1 MSTKY
6 CQIDEQILTSNRYI
20 CRALE
25 KLKASERGEISQDIL
40 GHLRN
45 FVEHAMLKIYA
56 RENNLSDVEDSQDY
70 TKIVVAYIKK
80 ENKLRWLSKFH
91 HFIQISI
98 SHRTLCEENSERL
111 MLKFYEYL
119 FKLRDFLHKQ
129 YSLTVLLNLESF
141 LRESNEET
149 YDYYKKI
156 ALKVEQYKT
165 SDRKA
170 SGLNRFYIKTI
181 KPFFIDK
188 KMYYEVSFIPA
199 NDKFSKTSLLVAY
212 TDMEISPYYAVK
224 LAIVDSYIEL
234 FNKQMPIRLIVYWE
248 VNIRQCEYKNFS
260 KLFDGLG
267 FIPNSAELIKIS
279 NFLTKSMMTLSEVV
293 LLPQDKYQK
302 VREYIGLQPTAPCFG
317 NILDKCRELINQKK
331 SGSNVIL
338 YLLYHMRNA
347 ILKKQFEKQWA
358 NGRYIGPNN
367 WLSDLYL
374 SNKCLPFDKMPFCSA
389 LIEHVPRLWDLFN
402 CFETIN
408 EYELLARIIKNN
420 TEYDRMLFTPLE
432 KNEDKKF
439 KYANF
444 NDVQALVDVYNQKL
458 YGKHRPYRDLVIDK
472 EHIYMYEYKN
482 DTVQIIK
489 RIKELSLSGI
499 DNFSSLVTNWL
510 ENNSYIIDCEEKKKI
525 LSTMFSNSHVSLIYG
540 AAGTGKTTMIKHV
553 SAFFK
558 LNSKLFLAHTNPA
571 VNNLKRKVLESSNGE
586 FMTVS
591 RYMSSS
597 RVNNTYDILIIDECS
612 TISNRDM
619 RMIIEKSNFKLL
631 ILVGDIYQI
640 ESIEFGNWFEII
652 EYFLPKTAV
661 CKLEIPYRA
670 SNKQLLNLWN
680 SVRVMDDDV
689 YCRLQGGEF
698 STVLNHSIFTKAY
711 DNEIILCLNYGGL
724 YGINNIN
731 YFMQKNNNGKE
742 VLIGVHKFKV
752 GDPILF
758 NDYAENFFVTDST
771 LLPLIH
777 NNMKGKILDFA
788 VVDENLPTER
798 ITFDIELYESLNHM
812 NEEYMNFQILGA
824 SDNGNSIIRFSVN
837 KNNTTDDDD
846 DLHSNSIVPFQIAY
860 AVSIHKAQG
869 LEYDS
874 VKVIISC
881 DVDELITHSIFYTAI
896 TRARKKLKIYWSK
909 TTERKILS
917 MIKPRNSRKDVAF
930 LKQDLTS

>member
-6 CQIDEQILTSNRYI
+6 CQIDEQILTSNRVI

-25 KLKASERGEISQDIL
+25 KFETSERGEISQDIL
-40 GHLRN
+40 GHLRH
-45 FVEHAMLKIYA
+45 FVEHVMLKIYA
-56 RENNLSDVEDSQDY
+56 EENNLGDIEDSQDN
-70 TKIVVAYIKK
+70 TQIVVAYTKNN
-80 ENKLRWLSKFH
+80 NKLRWLAKFH
-91 HFIQISI
+91 HFLQISI
-98 SHRTLCEENSERL
+98 SHRTLSEENSERL

-129 YSLTVLLNLESF
+129 YSLDVLLNLESF
-141 LRESNEET
+141 LSERDDAIN
-149 YDYYKKI
+149 DYYKKI
-156 ALKVEQYKT
+156 ALKVDQYKT
-165 SDRKA
+165 SVGE
-170 SGLNRFYIKTI
+170 GLGMNRFYIKSI
-181 KPFFIDK
+181 KPFFVDK
-188 KMYYEVSFIPA
+188 KIYYEVSFIPA
-199 NDKFSKTSLLVAY
+199 NDKFSKTSLLIAF
-212 TDMEISPYYAVK
+212 TDMEISSYYAVK

-234 FNKQMPIRLIVYWE
+234 FSKQMPIRLIVFWE
-248 VNIRQCEYKNFS
+248 VSIRQCEFKNFS
-260 KLFDGLG
+260 KLFDGFG
-267 FIPNSAELIKIS
+267 FTPNSAELRNIS
-279 NFLTKSMMTLSEVV
+279 KFLTKSMMTLSEVV

-302 VREYIGLQPTAPCFG
+302 VRTYIGAQTADNSFG
-317 NILDKCRELINQKK
+317 KILDKCRELINQKK
-331 SGSNVIL
+331 SGRNVIL

-347 ILKKQFEKQWA
+347 IIKKQFEKQWA
-358 NGRYIGPNN
+358 NDRYIGPNN

-389 LIEHVPRLWDLFN
+389 LIDHVPRLWDLFN

-408 EYELLARIIKNN
+408 EHELLARIIKNN
-420 TEYDRMLFTPLE
+420 TEYDRTLFTPLE

-444 NDVQALVDVYNQKL
+444 NDVQALVDVYNQNL
-458 YGKHRPYRDLVIDK
+458 CGKHRPYRNLVIDK
-472 EHIYMYEYKN
+472 QHIYMYEYKS

-499 DNFSSLVTNWL
+499 DNYSSSVSSWL
-510 ENNSYIIDCEEKKKI
+510 DNNPYKIDCEEKKKI
-525 LSTMFSNSHVSLIYG
+525 LATMFSNSRVAVIYG
-540 AAGTGKTTMIKHV
+540 AAGTGKTTLINHV

-558 LNSKLFLAHTNPA
+558 LFSKLFLAHTNPA
-571 VNNLKRKVLESSNGE
+571 VNNLKRKVLESSNSE

-631 ILVGDIYQI
+631 VLVGDIYQI
-640 ESIEFGNWFEII
+640 ESIEFGNWFDII
-652 EYFLPKTAV
+652 KYFLPKTAI
-661 CKLEIPYRA
+661 CELKDTYRA
-670 SNKQLLNLWN
+670 NNKQLLKLWE
-680 SVRVMDDDV
+680 SVREMDDDV

-698 STVLNHSIFTKAY
+698 STVLDPSIFTKAH

-742 VLIGVHKFKV
+742 VSIGVHKFKV

-798 ITFDIELYESLNHM
+798 ITFDIELYESLIHM

-909 TTERKILS
+909 TTESKILS
-917 MIKPRNSRKDVAF
+917 MIKPRNSRKDVSF
-930 LKQDLTS
+930 LKQDLTT